1 LEKPDVDTRPAG
13 GNASPVAVRVLAS
26 TAAIRELRVFEA
38 DADLTPIHLVPDG
51 TVSLLLRA
59 DDRGGATLSI
69 IGALTRARRKVARD
83 VRFTV
88 RAKLSPLA
96 AQSIVGASLD
106 VFTDRAVSLDLVW
119 GAPARRL
126 LARLAILAPDAA
138 ARELAAV
145 LGERARPGE
154 TDRRIAHAAA
164 RLCAGAGV
172 AEVARELDVSE
183 RSLRRSFASRTG
195 LTPKRYARIARLQRV
210 LAASHAGADWARL
223 ATELGYFDQAHLVN
237 DFRDLLGT
245 TPAAYVR

>member
-1 LEKPDVDTRPAG
+1 M
-13 GNASPVAVRVLAS
+13 LAS
-26 TAAIRELRVFEA
+26 SAAIRELRVFEA
-38 DADLTPIHLVPDG
+38 DAEVTPIHLVPDG

-59 DDRGGATLSI
+59 DDHGRATLSI

-88 RAKLSPLA
+88 RATLSPLA
-96 AQSIVGASLD
+96 AQSIVGTSLD
-106 VFTDRAVSLDLVW
+106 AFTDRAVSLDLVW

-126 LARLAILAPDAA
+126 LARVAALAPDAA

-145 LGERARPGE
+145 LGERARPGDL
-154 TDRRIAHAAA
+154 DRRVAHAAA
-164 RLCAGAGV
+164 RLRAGAGV
-172 AEVARELDVSE
+172 AEVARELEVSD
-183 RSLRRSFASRTG
+183 RSLRRAFASRTG

-210 LAASHAGADWARL
+210 LAASHAGSDWARL